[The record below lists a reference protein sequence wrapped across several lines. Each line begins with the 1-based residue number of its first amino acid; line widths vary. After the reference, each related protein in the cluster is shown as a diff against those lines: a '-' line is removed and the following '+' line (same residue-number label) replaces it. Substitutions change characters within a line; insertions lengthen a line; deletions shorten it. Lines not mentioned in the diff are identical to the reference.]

1 MRKEPIGSRNAKQLS
16 ARKNRVVSSRSI
28 MQFVYC
34 CGVQSIYD
42 LDMGQTQFEI
52 LFFCILACVVCRSPN
67 FKFFSTMKLS
77 IPIWICAV
85 TGAFLVGF
93 SYVHTDGISQVDEIR
108 LPERKYYTD
117 TVWADHFK
125 FKCDETAAVDCCTM
139 RDCSPHFATA
149 TSKFC
154 HDDYSELDDGVPG
167 PMEPICPPKVGATA
181 DTQFTIIPE
190 ISIKFIESS
199 GMYGETQKRLQ
210 YDVKKPDDAKKAAE
224 AFSEL
229 KKNEDMNDDWKDLC
243 HNGHPGPKND
253 YKGKD
258 DASYLREEGLLLPLM
273 QVTEAEATA
282 AKAAMKKTGLC
293 ADTWVIGEYK
303 DAVANGREWAF
314 LVCLIPGKTDESAK
328 RLSRIMG
335 YGEDHYKAD
344 STPTMKKIFKA
355 FVETNYA
362 DGDDG
367 ATTNQN
373 LAENSWLA
381 CILEVDDGSDGV
393 CDPNLPGVSCGE
405 CDAQSTS
412 KAVYGASGHF
422 NLASNSYS
430 LGNDHNQDGIYE
442 GGKKTSPNTDSDANF
457 AGVEKFPGDDPSH
470 YKSLHLIGMKV
481 LPLGD
486 MCLIAANAAAKKTL
500 QSNNV
505 KYFHG
510 ALDNDGATGSA
521 VTRASSGAEY
531 YQTDLP
537 NRIFSVDPH
546 EGAIFKAAMLMQW
559 DHGGRVL
566 KSDIEDSMDVYHAYG
581 ASDIRVGSCRDYEN
595 EQIPLLDFVNG
606 YSHHS
611 ATKANS
617 HDMADKSFS
626 FHGGSTG
633 LGRAVSIPDHPL
645 IKGVRFNKHI
655 GLVMNTPHNSQ
666 YHQKQCKR
674 SCRIGRFSMVPL
686 IIVLML
692 TVGSLTVLGII
703 ARKEQDELVRGV
715 FIVVFVCI
723 LGWLAM
729 SWLVFG
735 TVVGDHVANRHCTF
749 THMHD
754 MVVDNYGEAASA
766 SLSWADVIDQEV
778 KDPRERLGTS
788 AFLMMGSAV
797 CATIAFGL
805 AAMDLCTA
813 YKDND
818 YSSVATHFRF

>member
-1 MRKEPIGSRNAKQLS
+1 
-16 ARKNRVVSSRSI
+16 
-28 MQFVYC
+28 
-34 CGVQSIYD
+34 
-42 LDMGQTQFEI
+42 MGQTQFEI
-52 LFFCILACVVCRSPN
+52 LFFCILACVVCKSPN
-67 FKFFSTMKLS
+67 FNFFFLSMKLS

-85 TGAFLVGF
+85 AGAFLVGF

-108 LPERKYYTD
+108 LPERKYYTAF
-117 TVWADHFK
+117 TWAEQFK
-125 FKCDETAAVDCCTM
+125 HKCDKETAVDCCTM
-139 RDCSPHFATA
+139 RDCSDHLNTA

-167 PMEPICPPKVGATA
+167 PMEPVCPAKDGANA

-190 ISIKFIESS
+190 VSIKFIESS

-210 YDVKKPDDAKKAAE
+210 YDVKKPNDAKKAAE
-224 AFSEL
+224 TFSEL

-273 QVTEAEATA
+273 EITKEQATL
-282 AKAAMKKTGLC
+282 AKDAMKKTGLC

-303 DAVANGREWAF
+303 DITAGATGREWAF
-314 LVCLIPGKTDESAK
+314 LVCLIPGKTDEGAK

-335 YGEDHYKAD
+335 YSEDHYKVD

-355 FVETNYA
+355 FVETNFA

-367 ATTNQN
+367 VTGDQN

-381 CILEVDDGSDGV
+381 CILDVEGATNGN
-393 CDPNLPGVSCGE
+393 CNPNLPGTDCEV
-405 CDAQSTS
+405 CDATTTA
-412 KAVYGASGHF
+412 KEVHGNGANGHF
-422 NLASNSYS
+422 DLATNSYS
-430 LGNDHNQDGIYE
+430 LGAGTGHSGIYE
-442 GGKKTSPNTDSDANF
+442 GGTQGSGSTESDDNF
-457 AGVEKFPGDDPSH
+457 GGVDVFPGDDPSH

-486 MCLIAANAAAKKTL
+486 MCLIAANAANKKTL
-500 QSNNV
+500 KSNAV
-505 KYFHG
+505 TYFHG
-510 ALDNDGATGSA
+510 ALDNDGAEATA
-521 VTRASSGAEY
+521 VTRGSNDDNYPTG
-531 YQTDLP
+531 LP
-537 NRIFSVDPH
+537 NRMFAVDPH

-559 DHGGRVL
+559 DHGARVL
-566 KSDIEDSMDVYHAYG
+566 KSEIEHSMDKYHAYG

-595 EQIPLLDFVNG
+595 EQVPLLDFVNG
-606 YSHHS
+606 YSHH
-611 ATKANS
+611 TTGTTTD
-617 HDMADKSFS
+617 HDYADKSFS

-633 LGRAVSIPDHPL
+633 LGRAVSLPDHPL

-715 FIVVFVCI
+715 FIVVFICI

-754 MVVDNYGEAASA
+754 MVTDNYGKTPSNTAG
-766 SLSWADVIDQEV
+766 LSWADVIDQDV

-788 AFLMMGSAV
+788 AFLMMGSAI

-813 YKDND
+813 YQEND